1 MKITGG
7 AIMKKTPLTREQ
19 IARRIARD
27 LPDGCYVNLGIGIP
41 TLCGN
46 YIPADR
52 EVILHSENG
61 VLGYGPKPAAGKEDP
76 NLINAGKEFITLLPG
91 GSFSHQAD
99 SFSMT
104 RGRHVDFA
112 VLGGMQVSVRGDL
125 ANWKVPGAPMGA
137 IGGAMDIACGAK
149 QVFVAMTH
157 VTNKGEP
164 KIVNQL
170 SYPLTAL
177 KCVTRIFTD
186 IAVIDVTPGGLVLR
200 EVAPGF
206 TAEDVQAVT
215 EPAFTVSTT
224 LTDIA
229 S

>member
-1 MKITGG
+1 MSASKQ
-7 AIMKKTPLTREQ
+7 PLTREQ
-19 IARRIARD
+19 IAKRIAQD

-46 YIPADR
+46 TIPHDR

-61 VLGYGPKPAAGKEDP
+61 VLGYGPKPAPGREDP

-112 VLGGMQVSVRGDL
+112 VLGGMQVSARGDL

-137 IGGAMDIACGAK
+137 IGGAMDIASGAK

-157 VTNKGEP
+157 VTNKNAP

-170 SYPLTAL
+170 TYPVTAL

-186 IAVIDVTPGGLVLR
+186 LAVIDVTPGGLVLR

-206 TAEDVQAVT
+206 TVEDVQGKTEPRLAVT
-215 EPAFTVSTT
+215 TALREITA
-224 LTDIA
+224 
-229 S
+229 

>member
-1 MKITGG
+1 M
-7 AIMKKTPLTREQ
+7 KTPLTREQ
-19 IARRIARD
+19 IARRIAQD
-27 LPDGCYVNLGIGIP
+27 LPDGAYVNLGIGIP

-61 VLGYGPKPAAGKEDP
+61 VIGYGPKPAPGKEDP
-76 NLINAGKEFITLLPG
+76 NLINAGKEFVTLLPG

-112 VLGGMQVSVRGDL
+112 VLGGMQVSARGDL
-125 ANWKVPGAPMGA
+125 ANWKVPGATLGA
-137 IGGAMDIACGAK
+137 IGGAMDIAAGAK

-164 KIVNQL
+164 KIVNTL
-170 SYPLTAL
+170 TYPVTAL
-177 KCVTRIFTD
+177 KCVTRIYTD
-186 IAVIDVTPGGLVLR
+186 IAVIDVTREGLVLR

-206 TAEDVQAVT
+206 TAEDVQART
-215 EPAFTVSTT
+215 EPKLLVTGS
-224 LTDIA
+224 LQSIA
-229 S
+229 A

>member
-1 MKITGG
+1 MTK
-7 AIMKKTPLTREQ
+7 APLTREQ
-19 IARRIARD
+19 IAKRIAQD
-27 LPDGCYVNLGIGIP
+27 FPDGCYVNLGIGIP

-46 YIPADR
+46 AIPKDR
-52 EVILHSENG
+52 DVILHSENG
-61 VLGYGPKPAAGKEDP
+61 VLGYGPKPAPGQEDP

-104 RGRHVDFA
+104 RGRHIDFA
-112 VLGGMQVSVRGDL
+112 VLGGMQVSARGDL

-137 IGGAMDIACGAK
+137 IGGAMDIASGAK
-149 QVFVAMTH
+149 QVYVAMTH
-157 VTNKGEP
+157 VTSKGEP

-186 IAVIDVTPGGLVLR
+186 LAVIAVTPHGLVLL

-206 TAEDVQAVT
+206 TAEEVQRKT
-215 EPAFTVSTT
+215 EPT
-224 LTDIA
+224 LSFSKNLMKIEV
-229 S
+229 

>member
-1 MKITGG
+1 MKI
-7 AIMKKTPLTREQ
+7 PLTHEQ
-19 IARRIARD
+19 IARRIAQD
-27 LPDGCYVNLGIGIP
+27 LPDGAYVNLGIGIP

-61 VLGYGPKPAAGKEDP
+61 VIGYGPKPAPGKEDP
-76 NLINAGKEFITLLPG
+76 NLINAGKEFVTLLPG

-112 VLGGMQVSVRGDL
+112 VLGGMQVSARGDL
-125 ANWKVPGAPMGA
+125 ANWKVPGATLGA
-137 IGGAMDIACGAK
+137 IGGAMDIAAGAK

-164 KIVNQL
+164 KIVNTL
-170 SYPLTAL
+170 TYPVTAL
-177 KCVTRIFTD
+177 KCVTRIYTD
-186 IAVIDVTPGGLVLR
+186 IAVIDVTREGLVLR

-206 TAEDVQAVT
+206 TAEDVQART
-215 EPAFTVSTT
+215 EPKLLVTGMLQAIV
-224 LTDIA
+224 A
-229 S
+229 

>member
-1 MKITGG
+1 M
-7 AIMKKTPLTREQ
+7 KTPLTREQ
-19 IARRIARD
+19 IARRIAQD
-27 LPDGCYVNLGIGIP
+27 LPDGAYVNLGIGIP

-46 YIPADR
+46 YIPVDR

-61 VLGYGPKPAAGKEDP
+61 VIGYGPKPAPGKEDP
-76 NLINAGKEFITLLPG
+76 NLINAGKEFVTLLPG

-112 VLGGMQVSVRGDL
+112 VLGGMQVSARGDL
-125 ANWKVPGAPMGA
+125 ANWKVPGATLGA
-137 IGGAMDIACGAK
+137 IGGAMDIAAGAK

-164 KIVNQL
+164 KIVNTL
-170 SYPLTAL
+170 TYPVTAL
-177 KCVTRIFTD
+177 KCVTRIYTD
-186 IAVIDVTPGGLVLR
+186 IAVIDVTREGLVLR

-206 TAEDVQAVT
+206 TAEDVQVRT
-215 EPAFTVSTT
+215 EPKLLVTGS
-224 LTDIA
+224 LQSIA
-229 S
+229 A

>member
-1 MKITGG
+1 M
-7 AIMKKTPLTREQ
+7 KTPLTREQ
-19 IARRIARD
+19 IARRVAQD
-27 LPDGCYVNLGIGIP
+27 LPDGAYVNLGIGIP

-61 VLGYGPKPAAGKEDP
+61 VIGYGPKPAPGKEDP
-76 NLINAGKEFITLLPG
+76 NLINAGKEFVTLLPG

-112 VLGGMQVSVRGDL
+112 VLGGMQVSARGDL
-125 ANWKVPGAPMGA
+125 ANWKVPGATLGA
-137 IGGAMDIACGAK
+137 IGGAMDIAAGAK

-164 KIVNQL
+164 KIVNTL
-170 SYPLTAL
+170 TYPVTAL
-177 KCVTRIFTD
+177 KCVTRIYTD
-186 IAVIDVTPGGLVLR
+186 IAVIDVTREGLVLR

-206 TAEDVQAVT
+206 TAEDVQART
-215 EPAFTVSTT
+215 EPKLLVTGMLQAIV
-224 LTDIA
+224 A
-229 S
+229 

>member
-1 MKITGG
+1 M
-7 AIMKKTPLTREQ
+7 KTPLTREQ
-19 IARRIARD
+19 IARRIAQD
-27 LPDGCYVNLGIGIP
+27 LPDGAYVNLGIGIP

-61 VLGYGPKPAAGKEDP
+61 VIGYGPKPAPGKEDP
-76 NLINAGKEFITLLPG
+76 NLINAGKEFVTLLPG

-112 VLGGMQVSVRGDL
+112 VLGGMQVSARGDL
-125 ANWKVPGAPMGA
+125 ANWKVPGATLGA
-137 IGGAMDIACGAK
+137 IGGAMDIAAGAK

-164 KIVNQL
+164 KIVNAL
-170 SYPLTAL
+170 TYPVTAL
-177 KCVTRIFTD
+177 KCVTRIYTD
-186 IAVIDVTPGGLVLR
+186 IAVIDVTRDGLVLR

-206 TAEDVQAVT
+206 AAEDVQART
-215 EPAFTVSTT
+215 EPKLLVAGMLHAIV
-224 LTDIA
+224 A
-229 S
+229 

>member
-1 MKITGG
+1 MN
-7 AIMKKTPLTREQ
+7 KTPLTREQ
-19 IARRIARD
+19 IAKRIAQD

-46 YIPADR
+46 YIPKDR

-61 VLGYGPKPAAGKEDP
+61 VLGGGPKPAPGHEDP

-112 VLGGMQVSVRGDL
+112 VLGGMQVSARGDL

-137 IGGAMDIACGAK
+137 IGGAMDIASGAK

-157 VTNKGEP
+157 TTNKGEA
-164 KIVNQL
+164 KIVDQL
-170 SYPLTAL
+170 TYPVTAL

-186 IAVIDVTPGGLVLR
+186 IAVIDVTPRGLVLL

-206 TAEDVQAVT
+206 SAEDVQAMTGPRLAVAAALR
-215 EPAFTVSTT
+215 E
-224 LTDIA
+224 IA
-229 S
+229 AR

>member
-1 MKITGG
+1 M
-7 AIMKKTPLTREQ
+7 KTPLTREQ
-19 IARRIARD
+19 IARRIAQD
-27 LPDGCYVNLGIGIP
+27 LPDGAYVNLGIGIP

-61 VLGYGPKPAAGKEDP
+61 VVGYGPKPAPGKEDP
-76 NLINAGKEFITLLPG
+76 NLINAGKEFVTLLPG

-112 VLGGMQVSVRGDL
+112 VLGGMQVSARGDL
-125 ANWKVPGAPMGA
+125 ANWKVPGATLGA
-137 IGGAMDIACGAK
+137 IGGAMDIAAGAK

-164 KIVNQL
+164 KIVNTL
-170 SYPLTAL
+170 TYPVTAL
-177 KCVTRIFTD
+177 KCVTRIYTD
-186 IAVIDVTPGGLVLR
+186 IAVIDVTREGLVLR
-200 EVAPGF
+200 EVALGF
-206 TAEDVQAVT
+206 TAEDVQART
-215 EPAFTVSTT
+215 EPKLLVTGMLQAIV
-224 LTDIA
+224 A
-229 S
+229 